1 MTAYVLISP
10 INRAQLI
17 DDYMNLARAQ
27 MTSYSNALALTRYL
41 VNEADY
47 TPWAAASNNVDFIDR
62 MLYDTSAAFECRT
75 YASTLVSAVYAKVG
89 FEPNENDLP
98 MTIYALSIAVDW
110 ACNQLGIEDCVQ
122 RASNPYHLWMN
133 DPANV
138 DVSSDLRRIISCT
151 AVTYGGPAEYAFIFK
166 K

>member
-1 MTAYVLISP
+1 
-10 INRAQLI
+10 
-17 DDYMNLARAQ
+17 
-27 MTSYSNALALTRYL
+27 
-41 VNEADY
+41 
-47 TPWAAASNNVDFIDR
+47 
-62 MLYDTSAAFECRT
+62 
-75 YASTLVSAVYAKVG
+75 VG

-166 K
+166 KYRESKAGSEKNDYLRAMTCTTDRTLISK